1 MTSGGLS
8 RSRNRNRKRYLINGR
23 VYSLTQSEL
32 VELLAQRGGD
42 VKPETIKVERSQKPR
57 LIRNRMTAQ
66 PTDSVDRRRRA
77 SIEIT
82 LNPMETQFK
91 PLTKADYMAL
101 AEAVD
106 MLIDEQDM
114 MDLLA
119 YL

>member
-1 MTSGGLS
+1 
-8 RSRNRNRKRYLINGR
+8 
-23 VYSLTQSEL
+23 
-32 VELLAQRGGD
+32 
-42 VKPETIKVERSQKPR
+42 
-57 LIRNRMTAQ
+57 MTAQ